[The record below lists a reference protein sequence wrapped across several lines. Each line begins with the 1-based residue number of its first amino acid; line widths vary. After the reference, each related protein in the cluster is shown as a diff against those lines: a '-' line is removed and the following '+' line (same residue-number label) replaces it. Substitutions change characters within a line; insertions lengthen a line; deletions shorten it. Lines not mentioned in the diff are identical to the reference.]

1 MQNKKLKCVAF
12 IFKLMRNLAL
22 LQMSEGCSTL
32 QIFVHQLVVASRI
45 CTKSKKNKNNRIHM
59 TLHTH
64 SAFYNR
70 IIVTLTFI
78 CQLRHHRVTHI
89 PPKPQRLLPQI
100 PPDPIRPMR
109 RDPDPNRLPVWRHGI
124 TLVLINVVTLR

>member
-45 CTKSKKNKNNRIHM
+45 YTKSKKKTKTIEYTGHYIH
-59 TLHTH
+59 
-64 SAFYNR
+64 
-70 IIVTLTFI
+70 I
-78 CQLRHHRVTHI
+78 
-89 PPKPQRLLPQI
+89 RLS
-100 PPDPIRPMR
+100 
-109 RDPDPNRLPVWRHGI
+109 
-124 TLVLINVVTLR
+124 TTE